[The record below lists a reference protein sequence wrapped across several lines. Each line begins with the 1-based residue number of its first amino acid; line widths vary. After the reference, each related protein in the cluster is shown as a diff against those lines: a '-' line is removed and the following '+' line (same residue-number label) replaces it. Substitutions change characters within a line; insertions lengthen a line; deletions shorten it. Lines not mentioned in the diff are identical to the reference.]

1 VRGEWIQL
9 AEDVVNGRALTRDEA
24 LEVLGASDDDLLE
37 LLQGAF
43 RIRAHYFGRSV
54 DLHVIANARSGAC
67 TEDCAFCSQSKV
79 ATTDIAVYGLQSPEV
94 LLDRARKAVEV
105 GARRVCLVTS
115 GRGPSD
121 SQIERLAVAVR
132 RIREETPLQICASLG
147 ILTDSQ
153 ARRLAEAGVNRYNH
167 NLETSE
173 RFFPNICSTHT
184 WRERWDTLWRAK
196 AAGLELCCG
205 GLIGMGESD
214 ADRVDLAFA
223 IRELG
228 VHSVPVNFLDPRPG
242 TPLEGRPRL
251 RPTECLRILA
261 MFRFVLPD
269 REIRIAGG
277 RETCLRSLQPLALWV
292 ANSMFTEGYLT
303 TPGQGWE
310 RDRGMLEDAG
320 FHPGQYTWA

>member
-1 VRGEWIQL
+1 MHGEWIRL
-9 AEDVVNGRALTRDEA
+9 ADEVLSGRPLTRTEA
-24 LEVLGASDDDLLE
+24 LGILSVSEDDLLE

-67 TEDCAFCSQSKV
+67 SEDCAFCSQSKV
-79 ATTDIAVYGLQSPEV
+79 ATTDIPVYGLQSPDT
-94 LLDRARKAVEV
+94 LLERAREATRV

-115 GRGPSD
+115 GRAPTD
-121 SQIERLAVAVR
+121 SQIELLAVAVK
-132 RIREETPLQICASLG
+132 RIREETPLQICTSLG
-147 ILTDSQ
+147 MLTERQ
-153 ARRLAEAGVNRYNH
+153 ARRLAEIGVNRYNH

-173 RFFPNICSTHT
+173 RFFANICSTHA
-184 WRERWDTLWRAK
+184 WRERWETLRRAK

-205 GLIGMGESD
+205 GLVGMGESD
-214 ADRVDLAFA
+214 EDRVDLALA

-228 VHSVPVNFLDPRPG
+228 VDSVPVNFLDPRPG

-251 RPTECLRILA
+251 RPTECLKVLA
-261 MFRFVLPD
+261 MFRYVLPD

-277 RETCLRSLQPLALWV
+277 REACLRSLQPLALWV

-310 RDRGMLEDAG
+310 RDRAMLEDAG
-320 FHPGQYTWA
+320 FHPGQRTWA